1 MLHFFQK
8 RRSPIEHGV
17 ARDVDEEVGA
27 GDEPQRTILENIV
40 DQQLARAQLFLVCAD
55 AFFAIGIIV
64 QILFDGRQAYGL
76 RRVAQAQHEIDGADN
91 RENARHIK
99 RRAPAEPL
107 RRIRGNDAD
116 QATAHIL
123 RQIPHAE
130 DRAPFAH
137 AVPVAER
144 APARR
149 PSHALRQAVQAPQ
162 RQVRRITMYRC
173 ESKIASGRRQQPKRH
188 KIARVAAVRKRA
200 HHEPAQSVDRNH
212 QGQHVANLVF
222 AQNQRLAHLFRNH
235 GQVVTDQIK
244 RGVPDECGFK
254 NLPAQFRIDLLRLL
268 RRNPGNVRSRAKKTW
283 NPGHSFPHAV
293 CTQFPAKKHHTRH
306 GRAKQETSLQLLAF
320 GHEVQ

>member
-27 GDEPQRTILENIV
+27 GHKPQGPILQNVV
-40 DQQLARAQLFLVCAD
+40 DQQLARAQLFLVRAG
-55 AFFAIGIIV
+55 ALSAVGIIV
-64 QILFDGRQAYGL
+64 QILFDGAQAFGL
-76 RRVAQAQHEIDGADN
+76 RRVAQAQHEIDRAN
-91 RENARHIK
+91 SRENARHIK

-116 QATAHIL
+116 QSAAHVL
-123 RQIPHAE
+123 RQVPHAE
-130 DRAPFAH
+130 DRAPLAH

-162 RQVRRITMYRC
+162 RQVRRITMHGGEGEIARGRC
-173 ESKIASGRRQQPKRH
+173 KQAQRH
-188 KIARVAAVRKRA
+188 KVARVAAVRERA

-212 QGQHVANLVF
+212 QGQHVADLVF
-222 AQNQRLAHLFRNH
+222 AQNQRLAHLFGNH
-235 GQVVTDQIK
+235 GQVVADQIK

-268 RRNPGNVRSRAKKTW
+268 RRNPGNVRSRAKKTR

-306 GRAKQETSLQLLAF
+306 SRAKQETSLQLLAL